1 MFAVGTLAERL
12 SVEEGFDPNVRI
24 VGHEQ
29 PALDARFLDATEL
42 RQRCSI
48 EPGKPA
54 PTMITSNLSAD
65 MSALTGA
72 QGNGPAGEG
81 SPCDQGVSVLL
92 PRFNRDSPD
101 DSRCGPNI
109 RTFPASPQGR
119 RRAAET
125 EISTPVE
132 CSASSVQ

>member
-1 MFAVGTLAERL
+1 MFAVGTLAEQL
-12 SVEEGFDPNVRI
+12 SVEEEFDPNVRI

-72 QGNGPAGEG
+72 QEMALLVKVRLRSEG
-81 SPCDQGVSVLL
+81 SRYS
-92 PRFNRDSPD
+92 
-101 DSRCGPNI
+101 
-109 RTFPASPQGR
+109 FPASTGNPQMTPDAARIFERFLPPRKADVEGR
-119 RRAAET
+119 N
-125 EISTPVE
+125 
-132 CSASSVQ
+132 